1 MAVAHICPRWELL
14 PLSTS
19 DDDGPCMIATA
30 AAAARL
36 CTMFICGEGVSCP
49 TTMAECPLF
58 IIKLIIT
65 IVDNN
70 DTTISQHVLT
80 VWLLQSERQ
89 KIYSA
94 IVRSSSFPSWAS
106 LQNFTSTY
114 GAVASSS
121 QTRGNKLTHDNNNIR
136 KG

>member
-14 PLSTS
+14 PLSAS

-30 AAAARL
+30 AATAAVARL
-36 CTMFICGEGVSCP
+36 HTMDVCGEGVSCP
-49 TTMAECPLF
+49 TTKAKCPLF

-80 VWLLQSERQ
+80 VRLLQSERQ

-94 IVRSSSFPSWAS
+94 IVRRSSSPPWTSCHIS
-106 LQNFTSTY
+106 L
-114 GAVASSS
+114 VL
-121 QTRGNKLTHDNNNIR
+121 R
-136 KG
+136 